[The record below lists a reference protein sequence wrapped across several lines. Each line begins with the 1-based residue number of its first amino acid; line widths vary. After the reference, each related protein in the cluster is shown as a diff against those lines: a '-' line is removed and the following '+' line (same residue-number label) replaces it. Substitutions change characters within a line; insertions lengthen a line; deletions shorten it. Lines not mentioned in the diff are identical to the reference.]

1 MTKIYAGVLLILFAL
16 PSFAAKDTPFQTLDW
31 PDSGSPVLRFN
42 FSKFKVLPGGIAK
55 EHAYVTDTTAENL
68 SDKALGSVNM
78 SLYVFDKTHAR
89 IGDGVISLANVGPH
103 EIVKFEITLYAS
115 GVPATVSV
123 AASAARSLSITVNSV
138 PQGAGIRLD
147 GKEMGTTPKIVE
159 VTIGKH
165 MLEFSKEGYNTGK
178 FPLEMGP
185 RDTSGGS
192 VSYELGTSAHDT
204 IELRDGSALSGDL
217 LSIDVQQVQIR
228 IGGSTQTYDRNQI
241 KRISLTQ
248 RDPVAQ

>member
-1 MTKIYAGVLLILFAL
+1 MPRIFAGVLLIFLVL

-31 PDSGSPVLRFN
+31 PDTGTPTLRFT
-42 FSKFKVLPGGIAK
+42 FSKFKLLAGGVAK
-55 EHAYVTDTTAENL
+55 EHTYVTDTTAENL
-68 SDKALGSVNM
+68 SDKTLGSINM
-78 SLYVFDKTHAR
+78 LLYVFDKTHAR
-89 IGDGVISLANVGPH
+89 IGDGNINLANVGPH

-115 GVPATVSV
+115 GVPASVSV
-123 AASAARSLSITVNSV
+123 ATNAPRALSITVNSV
-138 PQGAGIRLD
+138 PQGATVTLD
-147 GKEMGTTPKIVE
+147 GKEMGSTPKIVE

-192 VSYELGTSAHDT
+192 VSYELGTSAQDT
-204 IELRDGSALSGDL
+204 VELRDGSVLSGDL
-217 LSIDVQQVQIR
+217 LSIDAKQVQIR